1 MLSRR
6 QFLALIASGVAAE
19 SLFPLLDP
27 ALHADVRAEIQDAEV
42 HLKKRYT
49 SPNNSYGSGSFGDW
63 IADPQGLP
71 CYRYT
76 CNQLEDS
83 AAVTPVETA
92 WRAPTDQTH
101 QIGNDRIIAAASNYG
116 YIQVREDEGGAKFL
130 NDFEPERGLFGAGCG
145 YLTDGHEV
153 LATYYPGTTK
163 NFDRFFGMGYLRKQ
177 VTGVNYSVDQTIFAP
192 FGDDPVL
199 ISEVVITS
207 QSPSAANLHWFEY
220 WGCQVYPLSWQTF
233 TEGKSGNIE
242 DPIDP
247 AKINALRREFAQR
260 LTHRFEPIQAG
271 QNAPGIN
278 PPPIGLIESSQLQ
291 PRKQQSFTTALQE
304 ENAADLRLSPIQSA
318 PPSVPDDAAEELS
331 SPPTFLASL
340 DEGPLRLLTNAANFF
355 GESDSS
361 GHARASGPDTLLVPD
376 RILRPAELAKVI
388 AGNGI
393 PLPLPPNDLAATGTE
408 SALILDKSFILL
420 AGQSQTLRFLYGYV
434 PEGFSATD
442 LIAKYSAQ
450 ATNEFAKTSAAW
462 KEEGIQLTIDTDP
475 WVERETRWH
484 SYYLRSGLTYDDH
497 FDEHILSQGQ
507 VYQYCRGYQ
516 GAARDPLQ
524 HALPLVFGDSDL
536 AKQVLRYTL
545 KSQVA
550 DGSLPY
556 AITDHGVPMPN
567 APKPSDLN
575 LWLLWL
581 ASEYILATRDTAF
594 LEEEL
599 PTSPLTPN
607 GPTTSVH
614 ELLARS
620 CRHLTQTIGTGKHG
634 LLRGLGAD
642 WNAQLYYRGLHDDLH
657 EEIHQQSESLM
668 NAAMASYVLDH
679 YARMCRYAGHND
691 EATEANNFANRQR
704 HAVRDQWAG
713 KWFKRLWLGPT
724 GGWLGGEDRMW
735 LDGQP
740 WAILGQCANE
750 EQRQTLIRS
759 IDELLRKPSRIGAKQ
774 VSKKVDWPGVVP
786 GETTNGG
793 IYDTLTGPLIWA
805 LAAINPAMAYEEWTK
820 NSRAHHGEVYRDVW
834 YGIWSGP
841 DVYCS
846 SDSDHAGQTGYDWG
860 LADPDFR
867 RHPNSY
873 RGLSWTAWPVMNMHR
888 HAWPLYSAAKLL
900 GIEFTETGVDLA
912 PAIPKPAY
920 SFRSKLVG
928 LEKTATG
935 YRGWYAPQKAGS
947 YTIRVRLPAEENT
960 FKTLTVNE
968 ANQAISQVEGAIRF
982 TAAST
987 PDKPIHWSLSH
998 E

>member
-6 QFLALIASGVAAE
+6 QFLALIANGVAAE
-19 SLFPLLDP
+19 SLFPLLHP
-27 ALHADVRAEIQDAEV
+27 ALHAELRAEIQDAEV

-49 SPNNSYGSGSFGDW
+49 APNNSYGSGSFGNW
-63 IADPQGLP
+63 IADSQGLP
-71 CYRYT
+71 CYQYT

-116 YIQVREDEGGAKFL
+116 YIQVRQDEGGAKFL
-130 NDFEPERGLFGAGCG
+130 NDFDPERGRFGAGIG
-145 YLTDGHEV
+145 YLTDGREI

-163 NFDRFFGMGYLRKQ
+163 SFDRFFGMGYLRKQ

-207 QSPSAANLHWFEY
+207 QSPNAANLHWFEY
-220 WGCQVYPLSWQTF
+220 WGCQIYPLSWQTF
-233 TEGKSGNIE
+233 VEGKSASLENPV
-242 DPIDP
+242 DPG
-247 AKINALRREFAQR
+247 KINALRREFAER
-260 LTHRFEPIQAG
+260 ITHRFEEIQAG
-271 QNAPGIN
+271 QNAAGIN
-278 PPPIGLIESSQLQ
+278 PPVMGFVQSSQIQ
-291 PRKQQSFTTALQE
+291 PKKQQNSTIALQE
-304 ENAADLRLSPIQSA
+304 EDASELRLTPA
-318 PPSVPDDAAEELS
+318 PLATPAASGDAVEDAAP
-331 SPPTFLASL
+331 PPTFLASL
-340 DEGPLRLLTNAANFF
+340 DDGPLRLLTDSAAFF
-355 GESDSS
+355 GQLKSAP
-361 GHARASGPDTLLVPD
+361 GTPASGPDTLLVPD
-376 RILRPAELAKVI
+376 RVLRPAEVAKAI

-393 PLPLPPNDLAATGTE
+393 PQPILPNQLTATGPE
-408 SALILDKSFILL
+408 SALILDKPFLL
-420 AGQSQTLRFLYGYV
+420 EAGRAVTLRFLYGYL
-434 PEGFSATD
+434 PNGFSAAD
-442 LIAKYSAQ
+442 LIAKYQ
-450 ATNEFAKTSAAW
+450 AAGAFAKTGAAW
-462 KEEGIQLTIDTDP
+462 KEEGIQFAIDDDP
-475 WVERETRWH
+475 WVQRETRWH
-484 SYYLRSGLTYDDH
+484 SYYLRSGFTYDDH
-497 FDEHILSQGQ
+497 FNQHIVSQGQ
-507 VYQYCRGYQ
+507 VYQYCMGFQ

-524 HALPLVFGDSDL
+524 HALPLVFGDFNL

-545 KSQVA
+545 KSQA
-550 DGSLPY
+550 PDGSLPY
-556 AITDHGVPMPN
+556 AITGVGSPMPN
-567 APKPSDLN
+567 APNPSDLD

-581 ASEYILATRDTAF
+581 ASEYVLATRDSAF
-594 LEEEL
+594 LEEKL
-599 PTSPLTPN
+599 PTSPLSANSPAA
-607 GPTTSVH
+607 PVH

-620 CRHLTQTIGTGKHG
+620 YRHLTQTIGVGKHG
-634 LLRGLGAD
+634 LLRGLSAD
-642 WNAQLYYRGLHDDLH
+642 WNAQLYSRGVHPDLH
-657 EEIHQQSESLM
+657 NEVRQQSESLM
-668 NAAMASYVLDH
+668 NAAMASYILDH

-691 EATEANNFANRQR
+691 AATEADNFANRQR
-704 HAVRDQWAG
+704 DAVRDQWAG

-740 WAILGQCANE
+740 WAILGQCATE
-750 EQRQTLIRS
+750 EQRQALVRS

-793 IYDTLTGPLIWA
+793 VYDTLTGPLIWA

-841 DVYCS
+841 DVFCS

-860 LADPDFR
+860 LADPDYR

-900 GIEFTETGVDLA
+900 GIEFTETGIDLA

-928 LEKTATG
+928 LEKTAAG

-947 YTIRVRLPAEENT
+947 YNVRLKLPREENG
-960 FKTLTVNE
+960 FKNLTVN
-968 ANQAISQVEGAIRF
+968 QVSQPVSQVEGAIHL
-982 TAAST
+982 TGPSS
-987 PDKPIHWSLSH
+987 PEEPLHWSLAR